1 MELPWEHVR
10 FPVYVMAERVKRFSS
25 AREETRRLRTL
36 ARVCAE
42 RRMEM
47 DERAESARLMNDFSS
62 TDESDWPPT
71 PTPPSRKRKVVRREN
86 AVLDIMGNPVPL

>member
-1 MELPWEHVR
+1 
-10 FPVYVMAERVKRFSS
+10 
-25 AREETRRLRTL
+25 
-36 ARVCAE
+36 
-42 RRMEM
+42 M